1 MWLVR
6 KRPESDTRW
15 LVKFSWENF
24 TWSKFKKRAILPV
37 HMKFSP
43 SQIDNSVV
51 GLSRTKNLWFA
62 ASSPVDV
69 CFFQIS
75 TRLIYFGRFFTG
87 SRMFGAFFTKGFT
100 GSSLTH
106 GVRKLKDKSVRMAYP
121 NVRGF
126 SKHTPPFKKSRAQ
139 KFESKKVASTTL
151 IEYGFDFLYTK
162 VF

>member
-1 MWLVR
+1 
-6 KRPESDTRW
+6 
-15 LVKFSWENF
+15 
-24 TWSKFKKRAILPV
+24 
-37 HMKFSP
+37 MKFSP

-51 GLSRTKNLWFA
+51 GLSSEL
-62 ASSPVDV
+62 ASWRVFFSCPPVDV

-126 SKHTPPFKKSRAQ
+126 SKHTPPFKKSRALHSLNMALIFCPP
-139 KFESKKVASTTL
+139 KFSKHVQ
-151 IEYGFDFLYTK
+151 F
-162 VF
+162 